1 VQLRLRCVK
10 MRWMNHDHNALALHH
25 DGEKFFV
32 SHVISKKKSER

>member
-1 VQLRLRCVK
+1 
-10 MRWMNHDHNALALHH
+10 MNHDHNALALHH